1 MSSRWLFV
9 AVGIL
14 SIAVMSSLIIAQA
27 TDLRIGTWKLNL
39 AKSKYITG
47 TPPKSQTLKFASSA
61 DGGFKF
67 TVDTVPTN
75 GEPTHTETVAKID
88 GKEYPVTGDMNADV
102 RSYTKVDEHTLTLKQ
117 KKGDKVTTTGRIV
130 ISADGKSRTVTTT
143 GTNAQGQKIRAT
155 AVYDKQ

>member
-9 AVGIL
+9 AVGVF

-39 AKSKYITG
+39 AKSKYTTG

-75 GEPTHTETVAKID
+75 GQPTHTETVAKID
-88 GKEYPVTGDMNADV
+88 GKEYPVKGAQESAL
-102 RSYTKVDEHTLTLKQ
+102 RLYTKTDEHTFTDVTKRNG
-117 KKGDKVTTTGRIV
+117 KVAVTTKMV
-130 ISADGKSRTVTTT
+130 ISPDGKTMTVIRN
-143 GTNAQGQKIRAT
+143 GVNGYGQK
-155 AVYDKQ
+155 VNSVSVFDKQ